1 MSAIDDLCELLD
13 GAGMQIKF
21 GLRQQGHMDTVRA
34 MLDEGKSWEEIGKVI
49 GWHGPTAQRFF
60 AIESEAESA

>member
-1 MSAIDDLCELLD
+1 
-13 GAGMQIKF
+13 MQIKF